1 MIFITGTHNY
11 WKGKEIRFRSKTTS
25 LKSWGELIQEYS
37 DSEML
42 AEEKSYWLKLAEEN
56 FSNIPSDFS
65 QSKEM
70 NTVGS
75 SDTITIEIDEEHTE
89 LLQKEVP
96 KAYNTQINEILLTAL
111 IMAFNKWSNEN
122 KLIVDLE
129 GHGREEL
136 FENTDLSGTIG
147 WFTSIYP
154 VLLTT
159 FNRNSNKEEI
169 AETIKSIKESL
180 RKIPAKDLA
189 SVYFKY
195 LIKDNSIKEKLK
207 SMPDR
212 EIIFNYLGQ
221 FDENISKGS
230 DWKTGKQSLKLSQHK
245 ENKRDHLIEINSL
258 INEDKLKMDFVYS
271 TNFHRKESI
280 ELFSDLYK
288 ESLEKL
294 IVTVQMMIREE

>member
-129 GHGREEL
+129 GYGREEL

-159 FNRNSNKEEI
+159 FNRNSNKEEV

-180 RKIPAKDLA
+180 KNTRQRIWLR
-189 SVYFKY
+189 Y
-195 LIKDNSIKEKLK
+195 
-207 SMPDR
+207 
-212 EIIFNYLGQ
+212 
-221 FDENISKGS
+221 
-230 DWKTGKQSLKLSQHK
+230 T
-245 ENKRDHLIEINSL
+245 
-258 INEDKLKMDFVYS
+258 
-271 TNFHRKESI
+271 
-280 ELFSDLYK
+280 
-288 ESLEKL
+288 
-294 IVTVQMMIREE
+294 